1 MNSAAG
7 AAAAAGGRWNRL
19 AAAAAAVVVVAAA
32 AVVRC
37 CRTSAVAEGQSPGGK
52 IGEMIIYSKKCVL
65 KEKNS
70 CNDAKT
76 FFV

>member
-1 MNSAAG
+1 MNSVAG

-19 AAAAAAVVVVAAA
+19 AAAAAVVVVAA

-52 IGEMIIYSKKCVL
+52 IGEMIINSKKCVF

>member
-19 AAAAAAVVVVAAA
+19 AAAAVVA

-52 IGEMIIYSKKCVL
+52 IGEIIIFSKKCVF
-65 KEKNS
+65 KEKIS